1 MLTSK
6 QRAVLRASA
15 NGIDTIF
22 QIGKGGINENMISQ
36 MGDAVENREL
46 IKCRVLESSLM
57 SAAEACAEVCERLG
71 ADPVQVIG
79 TKFIIYKRS
88 QKEPKLLVS
97 EKKTGRTKSATAKK
111 SIKIKKSVTAKR
123 RETDKKGYKAKR
135 SGLTKKNVGTQR
147 IRKVSEGGKNE
158 RS

>member
-36 MGDAVENREL
+36 MGDAIENREL

-79 TKFIIYKRS
+79 TKFVIYKRA
-88 QKEPKLLVS
+88 QKEPKLLIS
-97 EKKTGRTKSATAKK
+97 EKKAGQTKRATTKK
-111 SIKIKKSVTAKR
+111 GIKIKKVMTAKR
-123 RETDKKGYKAKR
+123 RETDKKGAKSKR
-135 SGLTKKNVGTQR
+135 SGPTKKNVGTQR
-147 IRKVSEGGKNE
+147 TRRVSEGGKNE